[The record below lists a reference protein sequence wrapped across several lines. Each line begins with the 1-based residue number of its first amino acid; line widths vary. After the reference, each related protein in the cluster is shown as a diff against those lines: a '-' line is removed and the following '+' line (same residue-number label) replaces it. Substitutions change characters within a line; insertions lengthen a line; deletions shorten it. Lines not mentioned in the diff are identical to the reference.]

1 MKRSCGILM
10 PITALPSPYGIG
22 TLGKA
27 AFSFVD
33 FLADAG
39 QSWWQ
44 LLPVGHTSFG
54 DSPYQCFS
62 TCAGNP
68 YLVDLDLLCRDG
80 LLKPEELRSVSW
92 GEDPQKVDY
101 AAIYANR
108 FSLLQLA
115 CQRGWDA
122 DQKAIAA
129 FGRENE
135 DWLEDY
141 ALFMALKRRF
151 DMKPWYEWPD
161 EDLRLRR
168 PAALAACR
176 EALESDVRLFTY
188 IQYLFFKQWNA
199 LRAYA
204 REKGIGIIGDL
215 PIYVALDSADVWAD
229 PSGFQLDS
237 RNVPTEVSGVPPD
250 YFNEDGQLWGNH
262 TASPKSRARSS

>member
-22 TLGKA
+22 TLGQA

-92 GEDPQKVDY
+92 GDDPQKVDY

-115 CQRGWDA
+115 CQRGWETE
-122 DQKAIAA
+122 QKAIAA
-129 FGRENE
+129 FCRERGARLVLFSSPSPVNWSWIRHNSVE
-135 DWLEDY
+135 ALAQRLEIPYLDTNLMPEQIPINWQQDTRDHGDHLNHAGAEKVSVYLGQYLAETGLFSDKRTQETY
-141 ALFMALKRRF
+141 AL
-151 DMKPWYEWPD
+151 WNE
-161 EDLRLRR
+161 
-168 PAALAACR
+168 ALA
-176 EALESDVRLFTY
+176 DF
-188 IQYLFFKQWNA
+188 QKNA
-199 LRAYA
+199 LHM
-204 REKGIGIIGDL
+204 E
-215 PIYVALDSADVWAD
+215 
-229 PSGFQLDS
+229 
-237 RNVPTEVSGVPPD
+237 
-250 YFNEDGQLWGNH
+250 
-262 TASPKSRARSS
+262 